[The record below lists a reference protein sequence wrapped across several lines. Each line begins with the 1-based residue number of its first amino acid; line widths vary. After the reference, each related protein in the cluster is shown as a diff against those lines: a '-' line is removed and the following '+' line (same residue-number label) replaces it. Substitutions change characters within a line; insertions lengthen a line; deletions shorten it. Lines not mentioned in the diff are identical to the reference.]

1 MNLRTTAMMA
11 GCVALAGIG
20 GGAADRFNGYAEFKQ
35 PGAVIVD
42 GQQITAGAKAGF
54 KGCTAIDAIALGVG
68 VKVDGK
74 RLANG
79 AVEAQ
84 TVECEAW
91 VVSPEEQAMI
101 TDSNDAEKAWV
112 QMGRLAYTD
121 GQGDSTNIGALL
133 KDGPEVKRV
142 QAIVARL
149 APAYVGAATF
159 RTYVVDTKEW
169 NAMVMPNGAVFVYK
183 GLLTDLDD
191 QEMAIILGHEIA
203 HYTHHHSAKGATKRK
218 RNSMIGGAIGAA
230 GQVAGATGAAGG
242 TATQIATSAGS
253 GLVVTALNSG
263 YGRDMED
270 QADRVGLRY
279 AFRAGYDV
287 NRAPALWQRFLDKYG
302 QESALTNFFFSDHSR
317 ASTRKKNLQEQIAWN
332 YAGGATST
340 ATR

>member
-1 MNLRTTAMMA
+1 MNRKTTAVVV
-11 GCVALAGIG
+11 GCVVLAGIG
-20 GGAADRFNGYAEFKQ
+20 GGAADRFDGYAEFKQ
-35 PGAVIVD
+35 AGAVIVD
-42 GQQITAGAKAGF
+42 GQQITAGAKTSYQ
-54 KGCTAIDAIALGVG
+54 GCATIDAMTLGVG

-84 TVECEAW
+84 KIECAAW

-101 TDSNDAEKAWV
+101 TESNNAVTAWV
-112 QMGRLAYTD
+112 KMGRLAYSD
-121 GQGDSTNIGALL
+121 GSGGTKTIGALL

-142 QAIVARL
+142 QTMVAKL
-149 APAYVGAATF
+149 APPYVGAAKF
-159 RTYVVDTKEW
+159 RTFVVDTKEW

-191 QEMAIILGHEIA
+191 QELAIILGHEIA

-218 RNSMIGGAIGAA
+218 RNSMIGGALGAA

-242 TATQIATSAGS
+242 YATQLATQAGS
-253 GLVVTALNSG
+253 GLAVTALNSG

-279 AFRAGYDV
+279 AFKAGYDV
-287 NRAPALWQRFLDKYG
+287 NRAPALWQKFLEKYG
-302 QESALTNFFFSDHSR
+302 QESAMTNFFFSDHSR
-317 ASTRKKNLQEQIAWN
+317 ASARKKNLQEQIAWN
-332 YAGGATST
+332 YAGGAKA